1 MKINWTKLNF
11 DSLLRRNN
19 APAVATEP
27 ITVKDMRYGGEF
39 IFANSNLSPKVI
51 KRNNMN
57 IDALLHPLFFEMA
70 DTIQIATGYD
80 LAINSYFYGVS
91 WDATNYYLR
100 RFNAIDLVS
109 PFQDGYSVNIPT
121 VDDIYG
127 VAISDD
133 RVLVALKEHSSGENR
148 LYYYNWDLSEDT
160 YRTNATPITGTMAC
174 DGKYLYWLDSANNYL
189 RKYQVS
195 DYSLVASISWPTSVQ
210 VTPDKLLAYDKTSF
224 YAYDS
229 TNQKVVRF
237 VVNSDNTI
245 SIVSNQDIRE
255 DIKGIFNYKS
265 YIYYCYQSSNRL
277 IAVPEE
283 I

>member
-1 MKINWTKLNF
+1 MEFDWTKLNF
-11 DSLLRRNN
+11 DPLLRRND
-19 APAVATEP
+19 APAIVTQP

-39 IFANSNLSPKVI
+39 IFANSNLSPKII

-70 DTIQIATGYD
+70 DTVQISTGYD

-91 WDATNYYLR
+91 WDGTNYYLR
-100 RFNAIDLVS
+100 RFNAVDLIN

-121 VDDIYG
+121 AKNVYG

-133 RVLVALKEHSSGENR
+133 RVLVALQESSSGENR
-148 LYYYNWDLSEDT
+148 LYKYKWDLTEDT
-160 YRTNATPITGTMAC
+160 YLTNSTPITGTIAC
-174 DGKYLYWLDSANNYL
+174 DGSYVYWLDKANNYL

-195 DYSLVASISWPTSVQ
+195 DYSLVASIAWPTSEQ
-210 VTPDKLLAYDKTSF
+210 PTPDDLLAYDKTSF
-224 YAYDS
+224 WAYDS

-237 VVNSDNTI
+237 AVNPDNTI

-255 DIKGIFNYKS
+255 EIKGIFNYKS
-265 YIYYCYQSSNRL
+265 YIYYCYQLSNRL